1 MKGPETIRK
10 RVSEPEADDA
20 STADGNRANVVVWRC
35 LSMA

>member
-1 MKGPETIRK
+1 MKGLETIRK

-20 STADGNRANVVVWRC
+20 STVGRNKANAVVSRC